1 LNILIGLMLFPLLDR
16 FARREGKIDERL
28 IKKTQTLDSAGKL
41 SAIIFSKE
49 EQGSICKECLKEMGV
64 NIVHEF
70 PFINAYA
77 VEVPASML
85 GEVARIEAIEYISD
99 DIETSSLLDIATQGV
114 GARTANKMG
123 YTGKGIGIA
132 VLDTGI
138 YPHPDLI
145 RPKNRIVAFKDFINQ
160 REGPYDDNGHGT
172 FVAGVAAGNG
182 YSSGGRYAGVAP
194 EANVIGVKVM
204 TKNGEGN
211 ASKIV
216 AGMQWVLDHR
226 NDYNIR
232 IACLS
237 LGSQLLGSLNKDP
250 LVVASN
256 ALWDQGIFVVAAA
269 GNAGPKQGTITTPG
283 VCPSIVT
290 VGAVDDKRTVDPR
303 DDVVADFSSRGPV
316 RGGLA
321 KPDVVAPGVGVI
333 SLNTDPDY
341 SNGPKLYS
349 LEKVYAT
356 MSGTSVAAPVVAGM
370 AALILEKNPSY
381 KPDDIKRLL
390 LKHTRKLDANI
401 YAQGKGLVDMQR
413 ILNEI

>member
-1 LNILIGLMLFPLLDR
+1 MNILFGMMLFPILGR
-16 FARREGKIDERL
+16 IAKGEGKIDQRL
-28 IKKTQTLDSAGKL
+28 IKKTQTLNSTSKL

-49 EQGSICKECLKEMGV
+49 KQGTICKECLKEMGV
-64 NIVHEF
+64 TIVHEF

-77 VEVPASML
+77 VEVPGSML
-85 GEVARIEAIEYISD
+85 EKVAKIESIKYISD

-145 RPKNRIVAFKDFINQ
+145 RPRNRITAFKDFVN
-160 REGPYDDNGHGT
+160 RKDGPYDDNGHGT

-182 YSSGGRYAGVAP
+182 YSSGGKYAGVAP
-194 EANVIGVKVM
+194 EASIIGVKVM
-204 TKNGEGN
+204 NKNGEGN

-226 NDYNIR
+226 YDYNIR

-237 LGSQLLGSLNKDP
+237 LGSLSSGSLANDP
-250 LVVASN
+250 LVVASS
-256 ALWDQGIFVVAAA
+256 ALWKQGIFVTAAA

-290 VGAVDDKRTVDPR
+290 VGAVDDKRTADPS
-303 DDVVADFSSRGPV
+303 DDVVAEFSSRGPA
-316 RGGLA
+316 RGRVA

-333 SLNTDPDY
+333 SLNTDRDY
-341 SNGPKLYS
+341 ISGLRLYS
-349 LEKVYAT
+349 LERAYAT
-356 MSGTSVAAPVVAGM
+356 MSGTSVAAPVVAGI
-370 AALILEKNPSY
+370 AALILEKHPDY
-381 KPDDIKRLL
+381 KPDDIKKLL
-390 LKHTRKLDANI
+390 QKYARNIDGNI
-401 YAQGKGLVDMQR
+401 YAQGKGLVDLER
-413 ILNEI
+413 ILKV